1 MKMTLCNHMKICAA
15 FLALALLA
23 AAGCGGSAPAPPAA
37 ANGNQEHREG
47 ASMLAWSARYEF
59 FVQAGQ
65 PGPDGAS
72 EWTVHVTRLEDYKP
86 LAAGRVQLDWT
97 DAAGRNR
104 RSGADAPARPGIFV
118 LRAGPFNGQ
127 GAGGR
132 LTVTT
137 PGGSESAD
145 VKPAA
150 HEHAGEAEHE
160 AEGNHGAEEG
170 EHAGETAGAHASEEA
185 GNHPGEGGKLIAFAK
200 ERQWEADFRVDPV
213 AEAVFSDSVLLTGE
227 LRTRPQAEA
236 VVSAPVGG
244 IVSPRG
250 RLPFPGER
258 VGKGQVVAVLEPPVN
273 RLQGRDSVEA
283 SLAEARV
290 RLAQARRETE
300 RARSLVEAGV
310 APRRRLED
318 AEFAQESARVGC
330 ELLEKAVTGL
340 GQPEEGGRVTL
351 RAPMGGVA
359 AEVGVRSGAAVEA
372 GTQVIRI
379 VDASTLWLSVAIPA
393 AQAHLAAKPDAGQ
406 TFFTVEGE
414 ARELRPS
421 RLVSVSDV
429 LDSTT
434 RTLPVIFEVANPDHR
449 LKAGQYA
456 RVTLRTG
463 QPRRALGLPEGA
475 LLEEEGHFFAFVQAG
490 GEDFVRREVQTG
502 AREGGLVEVVS
513 GLSAGDR
520 VATRGTYYLKLAET
534 PSGAADP
541 HAGHNH

>member
-1 MKMTLCNHMKICAA
+1 MRMTFCNNMRIWAA
-15 FLALALLA
+15 LLALALLA
-23 AAGCGGSAPAPPAA
+23 AAGCGGNSAPAPPAA
-37 ANGNQEHREG
+37 ANGNHEHREG
-47 ASMLAWSARYEF
+47 AAVLAWSAQYEF
-59 FVQAGQ
+59 FVQVGP

-86 LAAGRVQLDWT
+86 LAAGRVQLDWV

-118 LRAGPFNGQ
+118 LRAGPFQGP

-137 PGGSESAD
+137 PNGSELVD

-150 HEHAGEAEHE
+150 HAGEEGHE
-160 AEGNHGAEEG
+160 AEGNHAAEEG
-170 EHAGETAGAHASEEA
+170 EHAGEAAGAHAREGA
-185 GNHPGEGGKLIAFAK
+185 GGQPGEGGKLVAFSK

-213 AEAVFSDSVLLTGE
+213 AEAEFSDSVLLTGE

-236 VVSAPVGG
+236 VVSAPAGG
-244 IVSPRG
+244 IVSPRA

-273 RLQGRDSVEA
+273 RLQGRDSLEA

-330 ELLEKAVTGL
+330 ELLEKAVAGL
-340 GQPEEGGRVTL
+340 GQPEEGGRLTL
-351 RAPMGGVA
+351 RAPIGGVV
-359 AEVGVRSGAAVEA
+359 AEVGVRSGSAVEA
-372 GTQVIRI
+372 GTQMVRI

-421 RLVSVSDV
+421 RLVSVSDA
-429 LDSTT
+429 LDGPT

-463 QPRRALGLPEGA
+463 RPRRALGLPVAA

-490 GEDFVRREVQTG
+490 GEDFVRREVQPG
-502 AREGGLVEVVS
+502 AREGGLVEIVS
-513 GLSAGDR
+513 GLSSGDR